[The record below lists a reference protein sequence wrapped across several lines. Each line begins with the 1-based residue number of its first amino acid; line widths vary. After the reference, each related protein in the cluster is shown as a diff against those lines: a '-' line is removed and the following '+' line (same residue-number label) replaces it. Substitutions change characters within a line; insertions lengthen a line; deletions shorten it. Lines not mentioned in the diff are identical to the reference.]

1 MYASVILVYWDYIY
15 CHAAV
20 YQDVSFSL
28 RRERK
33 WQLWAEGWEM
43 SSERNGERD
52 IERERWRGREE
63 ATRPKL
69 ECHLAIQTRHSN

>member
-15 CHAAV
+15 CHAGV

-28 RRERK
+28 RGERK
-33 WQLWAEGWEM
+33 WQLWAEGQEM

-52 IERERWRGREE
+52 IEREVEREGGGYPPE
-63 ATRPKL
+63 VRMSFSHPDTT
-69 ECHLAIQTRHSN
+69 Q